1 MANTQFTVPPPDLDI
16 IFESSPRGSVYYP
29 ITAGELLKMDGGYL
43 LLMDGGKV
51 LLNLAAATVSYPI
64 MLVASAPDLSI
75 VFEKE

>member
-51 LLNLAAATVSYPI
+51 LLNLAAATESYPI

>member
-1 MANTQFTVPPPDLDI
+1 MANIQFTVPPPDLDI

>member
-1 MANTQFTVPPPDLDI
+1 MANTQFTVPSPDLDI